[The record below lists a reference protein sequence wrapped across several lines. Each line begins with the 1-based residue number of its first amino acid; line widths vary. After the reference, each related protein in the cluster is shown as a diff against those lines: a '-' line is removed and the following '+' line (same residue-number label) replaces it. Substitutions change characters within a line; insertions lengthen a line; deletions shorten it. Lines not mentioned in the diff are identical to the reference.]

1 MHHVS
6 DYRLPA
12 TLHGVVFH
20 ISDVHCEERALARVS
35 VLQEGAKFSNLAGT
49 FYKNGMQRTV
59 AALANWLR
67 VQQQHG
73 LIALEDVE
81 EAAGML
87 LGMVADAPR
96 RAAMFGGLPLPSR
109 SQIEARVRTCVGLFR
124 RGCRSA

>member
-1 MHHVS
+1 
-6 DYRLPA
+6 
-12 TLHGVVFH
+12 
-20 ISDVHCEERALARVS
+20 
-35 VLQEGAKFSNLAGT
+35 
-49 FYKNGMQRTV
+49 MQRTV

-109 SQIEARVRTCVGLFR
+109 SQIEARVRTCVGLFL